1 MLAQQKIVFQKNAA
15 FVGQTI
21 KVLIRRSRHTKK
33 KTAVARHYA
42 QAPDIDG
49 RVLLKKAAGLT
60 PGELISVKI
69 EDFNYYD
76 LVATPTQT
84 KNHEPRP
91 TSHEPRKNKL
101 SLPVVGVI
109 STSVET
115 KGKRR

>member
-21 KVLIRRSRHTKK
+21 KVLIDEVDPRK
-33 KTAVARHYA
+33 KTATARHYA

-49 RVLLKKAAGLT
+49 RVLLKKAAGLS
-60 PGELISVKI
+60 PGQLISVKV

-76 LVATPTQT
+76 LVATPTEA
-84 KNHEPRP
+84 KKHEPRT